1 MSTPG
6 TTRIPFSLGQPGEKQ
21 KSLPGVRGPCTE
33 AGHRFQDEVDHIADA
48 KEVVEAVVFR
58 ALVQRPKEIDH
69 VTGLRLGVKQ
79 LDQMG
84 FQIGPGQTFQL
95 VEVELGCIYFGESMG
110 HDLSVGHL
118 VIHRSSHLLNS
129 MLLGF
134 NPKGSW

>member
-1 MSTPG
+1 M
-6 TTRIPFSLGQPGEKQ
+6 
-21 KSLPGVRGPCTE
+21 
-33 AGHRFQDEVDHIADA
+33 
-48 KEVVEAVVFR
+48 EAVFLR

-95 VEVELGCIYFGESMG
+95 VEVEFGCIYVGESMG

-118 VIHRSSHLLNS
+118 VIDKSSHLLNS

-134 NPKGSW
+134 YTKGSW